1 MTSTLSVSKIEG
13 LATAASPTVVEVSS
27 GHTLVQPH
35 MPLQIVQGNLNTAVS
50 TTSTS
55 FADVGL
61 SATITPKFATSKV
74 LVTVVLGKVG
84 QSNTNGSSWK
94 IFRNSDVVIQH
105 SAASG
110 NAQTQAAFHISNGIY
125 GASHPERYVDTPILN
140 FLDSP
145 SSTSSLVYKIQW
157 KVDGGTA
164 YLNRWAVNTD
174 MGSTSSITLTE
185 VAQ

>member
-1 MTSTLSVSKIEG
+1 MALTKVIGAGIGTVTNQFADANM
-13 LATAASPTVVEVSS
+13 ATGTPV
-27 GHTLVQPH
+27 
-35 MPLQIVQGNLNTAVS
+35 QIVQGNLNTAVS

-61 SATITPKFATSKV
+61 SATIVPSSTSNKV

-94 IFRNSDVVIQH
+94 IFRGSDVVIQH
-105 SAASG
+105 SASDG

-125 GASHPERYVDTPILN
+125 GASNPDRYVDTPILN

-164 YLNRWAVNTD
+164 YLNRWATNTD
-174 MGSTSSITLTE
+174 MGSTSTITLTE
-185 VAQ
+185 IIA

>member
-1 MTSTLSVSKIEG
+1 MVSILKTDKIQASHGSTIEV
-13 LATAASPTVVEVSS
+13 PS

-35 MPLQIVQGNLNTAVS
+35 MPLQIIQGNLNTAVS

-55 FADVGL
+55 FVDAGL
-61 SATITPKFATSKV
+61 TATITPKFATSKV

-84 QSNTNGSSWK
+84 QSNSNGSSWK
-94 IFRNSDVVIQH
+94 ILRGSDVVIQH

-110 NAQTQAAFHISNGIY
+110 NAQTQAAFHIANGIY
-125 GASHPERYVDTPILN
+125 GVTNHDRYVDTVVLN
-140 FLDSP
+140 YLDSP
-145 SSTSSLVYKIQW
+145 SSTSALVYKIQW
-157 KVDGGTA
+157 KNDGGTS
-164 YLNRWAVNTD
+164 YLNRWATNVD